1 MKRVLRKSLIVV
13 LAMMIILVLFV
24 IISFVRHKICSSKE
38 KDLRTPLGALVEVNG
53 HNMSVYIEGKGDK
66 TLVFLSGGGTCSP
79 ILDFKSLYSLLT
91 DEYKIVVVDKF
102 GYGFSDVVDEKRDI
116 DTILSETRMA
126 LDKAEVQGPYILCP
140 HSMSGLEALY
150 WAQKYP
156 KEVEAI
162 IGLDMAVPGY
172 YDEMNISIP
181 VMKAGQYGAA
191 LGITRW
197 IPSLAE
203 SDAMKFGTLSDKEKE
218 IYKAV
223 FYQRTATVTMI
234 NEVKTVKDNA
244 NVVKEKG
251 VPQVPMLLFVSNGS
265 GGTGFTEER
274 WRSIPKEYI
283 SASENARFI
292 ELDCP
297 HYVHDYK
304 YEEIGKEIRNFEKI
318 IYE

>member
-53 HNMSVYIEGKGDK
+53 HNMSVYIEGKEDK

-91 DEYKIVVVDKF
+91 DEYKIVVVEKF

-126 LDKAEVQGPYILCP
+126 LEKAEVQGPYILCP

-218 IYKAV
+218 IYRAV

-234 NEVKTVKDNA
+234 NEMKTVKDNA
-244 NVVKEKG
+244 NVVKENG

>member
-91 DEYKIVVVDKF
+91 DEYKIVVVEKF

-116 DTILSETRMA
+116 DTILSETRTA
-126 LDKAEVQGPYILCP
+126 LEKAEVQGPYILCP

-156 KEVEAI
+156 EEVEAI

-218 IYKAV
+218 IYRAV

-234 NEVKTVKDNA
+234 NEMKTVKENA
-244 NVVKEKG
+244 NVVKENG

-297 HYVHDYK
+297 HYIHDYK

-318 IYE
+318 LYE

>member
-1 MKRVLRKSLIVV
+1 
-13 LAMMIILVLFV
+13 MMIILVLFV
-24 IISFVRHKICSSKE
+24 MISFVRHKICSSKE

-91 DEYKIVVVDKF
+91 DEYKIVVVEKF

-126 LDKAEVQGPYILCP
+126 LEKAEVQGPYILCP

-218 IYKAV
+218 IYRAV

-234 NEVKTVKDNA
+234 NEMKTVKDNA
-244 NVVKEKG
+244 NVVKENG

-297 HYVHDYK
+297 HYIHDYK

>member
-91 DEYKIVVVDKF
+91 DEYKIVVVEKF

-218 IYKAV
+218 IYRAV

>member
-13 LAMMIILVLFV
+13 LTMMIILVLFV
-24 IISFVRHKICSSKE
+24 MISFVRHKICSSKE

-91 DEYKIVVVDKF
+91 DEYKIVVVEKF

-126 LDKAEVQGPYILCP
+126 LEKAEVQGPYILCP

-218 IYKAV
+218 IYRAV

-234 NEVKTVKDNA
+234 NEMKTVKDNA
-244 NVVKEKG
+244 NVVKENG

-297 HYVHDYK
+297 HYIHDYK